1 MGREEQQQVCNIPTW
16 RRLCTWAN
24 KSGSRHHESPPR
36 DVLIVSF
43 AHGFDCIFGSTSF
56 FLESSGPGDD
66 FWDHPKPAWY
76 LLCFQG
82 FRGKIHFL
90 STLVFL
96 QVLNMVT
103 HEDHLNRLCGMS
115 KVLLPTSSSVPFLS
129 CNEKRNMCN
138 DIRMLVLHWKL
149 DTASLE
155 SCLTCAP
162 KFCKNKQ
169 NKKLRML
176 SLAKKLSYEE
186 WLEISLWSS

>member
-82 FRGKIHFL
+82 FRGKIHIL

-129 CNEKRNMCN
+129 CNEKEICAMTSGCLCCTGNWTQQAWKV
-138 DIRMLVLHWKL
+138 VLHVHLNSVKI
-149 DTASLE
+149 
-155 SCLTCAP
+155 
-162 KFCKNKQ
+162 NKI
-169 NKKLRML
+169 R
-176 SLAKKLSYEE
+176 S
-186 WLEISLWSS
+186 